1 MNLFKGVSAQDKVDF
16 TKSLS
21 IMLKSGISINVA
33 LAELAEQS
41 NSPHFSVIINRV
53 CTNVEN
59 GVTLSQAFERESKT
73 FGSIF
78 VSLIRAGESSGTLQ
92 SNLQFLADWLTRSTD
107 LKREISAATMY
118 PKLVFGAAILLGGS
132 LAVFILPKLVP
143 LFNSL
148 NVELPIITKIL
159 LAISLWVQS
168 YWLLGIIGVVA
179 LVMGVVYINT
189 FYIFRKFF
197 HTFYINLPFMGE
209 MLKDYQRALVA
220 QLFATLLK
228 SGLSLNESI
237 HIVSEAV
244 TNIQYQESLLDIH
257 SNIVRG
263 TTLSESMKKFTS
275 LFPNMMISI
284 VSVGENSGTLVQS
297 FEYMAEFYAK
307 EVNMQAKKI
316 PTIIEPILLIVIA
329 VVVGFVA
336 LAIIMPIYEIT
347 GNI

>member
-1 MNLFKGVSAQDKVDF
+1 MKLFQRISAQDKVDF
-16 TKSLS
+16 TKNLS

-33 LAELAEQS
+33 LSELAEQS
-41 NSPHFSVIINRV
+41 SSPHFAKIIYSI
-53 CTNVEN
+53 CSSVEN
-59 GVTLSQAFERESKT
+59 GMALSKAFEKESKT

-118 PKLVFGAAILLGGS
+118 PKLVFGAALLLGGS

-143 LFNSL
+143 LFTSL

-159 LAISLWVQS
+159 LAISLWVQN
-168 YWLLGIIGVVA
+168 YWLLGIIGIGA
-179 LVMGVVYINT
+179 GIAGIIYINSL
-189 FYIFRKFF
+189 YRARKLF
-197 HTFYINLPFMGE
+197 HSMYINLPFMGE

-237 HIVSEAV
+237 DIVSTAV
-244 TNIQYQESLLDIH
+244 TNIQFQESLREIH
-257 SNIVRG
+257 THVVRG
-263 TTLSESMKKFTS
+263 TTLSASMKKFPT
-275 LFPNMMISI
+275 LFPNMLISI
-284 VSVGENSGTLVQS
+284 VSVGEGSGTLVQS

-316 PTIIEPILLIVIA
+316 PTIIEPLLLIAIA
-329 VVVGFVA
+329 GVVGFVA

>member
-1 MNLFKGVSAQDKVDF
+1 MKLFQSVSSQDKVDF
-16 TKSLS
+16 TKNLS
-21 IMLKSGISINVA
+21 IMLKSGISINTA
-33 LAELAEQS
+33 LAELSEQS
-41 NSPHFSVIINRV
+41 ASPHFAAIINRV
-53 CTNVEN
+53 RTGVEN
-59 GVTLSQAFERESKT
+59 GVSLSRVFEKESKT

-92 SNLQFLADWLTRSTD
+92 GNLQFLADWLTRSAD
-107 LKREISAATMY
+107 LKREINAATMY

-143 LFNSL
+143 LFTSL
-148 NVELPIITKIL
+148 NVELPIITQIL
-159 LAISLWVQS
+159 LAISLWVQD

-179 LVMGVVYINT
+179 GIGGIVYLNT
-189 FYIFRKFF
+189 FYTIRKVF
-197 HTFYINLPFMGE
+197 HAMYIGMPFMGE

-228 SGLSLNESI
+228 SGLSLNESVD
-237 HIVSEAV
+237 IVSQAV
-244 TNIQYQESLLDIH
+244 TNIQYQEALKDIH
-257 SNIVRG
+257 SSIVRG
-263 TTLSESMKKFTS
+263 TTLSESMKKYDG

-284 VSVGENSGTLVQS
+284 VSVGEGSGTLVQS

-307 EVNMQAKKI
+307 EVNVQAKKI
-316 PTIIEPILLIVIA
+316 PTIIEPLLLILIA